1 MPADDYA
8 APADRALLAESA
20 DELYEEAPCGYLSM
34 LPGGII
40 ARVNQT
46 FLDWT
51 GYSRSG
57 LQQDTRFQSLLT
69 TGSKIYYETHF
80 APLLHMQGAIKEIAL
95 DIVRHDGRVLPVLV
109 NARSKRD
116 ADGNP
121 LLTRITVFDATDRRR
136 YERELV
142 LARRKAEQAARDK
155 AELIAI
161 LSHDIRNPLN
171 ALMGVVQLLGKSE
184 LSEQQ
189 QRAVRLL
196 KSSSDHMLTL
206 LNRVLELSR
215 TESSS
220 FTAVERPFS
229 LREEIEAAV
238 PPFAASAAE
247 KGVLVRTTLD
257 SNVPPTVVGDPL
269 ALRQILTNLLG
280 NAVKFTAEGSVDLR
294 VKVLELATDGVTL
307 GFEVADTGI
316 GIEPGEVERIFDEYT
331 QATEDTR
338 ARFGGS
344 GLGLSITR
352 KLLEL
357 YGSRVHVMTAPGQG
371 STFSFTLRL
380 ALPRAED

>member
-1 MPADDYA
+1 MAGDEYA
-8 APADRALLAESA
+8 APADGTLLEERA
-20 DELYEEAPCGYLSM
+20 DELYEDAPCGYLSI
-34 LPGGII
+34 LPGGVI
-40 ARVNQT
+40 ARLNQT

-51 GYSRSG
+51 GYARSE
-57 LQQDTRFQSLLT
+57 LQQSTRFQSLLT

-80 APLLHMQGAIKEIAL
+80 APLLHMQGAVKEIAL

-109 NARSKRD
+109 NARTKRD
-116 ADGNP
+116 AEGNP

-136 YERELV
+136 YERELL
-142 LARRKAEQAARDK
+142 LARRKAEQVARDK

-171 ALMGVVQLLGKSE
+171 ALMGVVQLLARSE

-229 LREEIEAAV
+229 LREEIEAVV
-238 PPFAASAAE
+238 PTFAASAAE
-247 KGVLVRTTLD
+247 KGVLVRTTID
-257 SNVPPTVVGDPL
+257 TRVPPALIGDPL
-269 ALRQILTNLLG
+269 ALRQILTNLLA
-280 NAVKFTAEGSVDLR
+280 NAVKFTTEGSVDLR
-294 VKVLELATDGVTL
+294 VKVVELATDGVTL

-316 GIEPGEVERIFDEYT
+316 GIDPGEVERIFEEYT
-331 QATEDTR
+331 QAAEDTR

-352 KLLEL
+352 KLLAL

-380 ALPRAED
+380 TLPRAKD